1 MLKRTVTFTNYDG
14 EEVTQDFYFN
24 LTNAEI
30 VEMELST
37 PGGLSTMLQRIVNTK
52 NIPETVKLFK
62 EIMLKAYG
70 QKSADGNHFIKNQ
83 QLTDEFVSSPAFSE
97 LYMELA
103 FDSDAATKFING
115 VIPADA
121 ASKIQE
127 RAKASNGVIP
137 FTGDNK

>member
-52 NIPETVKLFK
+52 DIPETVKLFK

-70 QKSADGNHFIKNQ
+70 QKSADGNRFIKNQ
-83 QLTDEFVSSPAFSE
+83 QLTDDFVASPAFSE

-127 RAKASNGVIP
+127 KAKGANGVIP
-137 FTGDNK
+137 FSSDNK